1 MYTEIFIGLLT
12 TVLTTLV
19 GWAVAKLTALLD
31 VKIKDKK
38 ALSFITNATNIVLDA
53 VKSTY
58 QTYVE
63 NVKGTELWDVEAQK
77 KALSMAKEKALAEL
91 NEGTKKYIQ
100 ENYGDINEWLENKIE
115 SSLYTL
121 KTKSE

>member
-12 TVLTTLV
+12 TVLTTLA

-31 VKIKDKK
+31 LKIKDKK

-121 KTKSE
+121 KAKSE

>member
-12 TVLTTLV
+12 TVLTTLA

-77 KALSMAKEKALAEL
+77 KALSMAKEKALAAL

-121 KTKSE
+121 KAKSE

>member
-12 TVLTTLV
+12 TVLTTLA

-31 VKIKDKK
+31 LKIKDKK

-121 KTKSE
+121 KAKPE

>member
-1 MYTEIFIGLLT
+1 MFTEIFIGLLT

-63 NVKGTELWDVEAQK
+63 NIKGTELWDVEAQK
-77 KALSMAKEKALAEL
+77 KALSMAKNKALAAL
-91 NEGTKKYIQ
+91 NDGTKKYIQ

-115 SSLYTL
+115 STLYTL
-121 KTKSE
+121 KTKPE

>member
-12 TVLTTLV
+12 TVLTTLA
-19 GWAVAKLTALLD
+19 GWTVAKLTALLD

-121 KTKSE
+121 KAKPE